1 MHKHTNLSKEEVN
14 AKILTWTTPLIKCD
28 INMMSGTLIYTIDN
42 PPSYGPTLLET
53 IPFDFRIF
61 PKLGGPVKFE
71 GSKITRSKIKFSI
84 KVE

>member
-1 MHKHTNLSKEEVN
+1 
-14 AKILTWTTPLIKCD
+14 
-28 INMMSGTLIYTIDN
+28 MMSGTLIYTIDN